1 MRLRPA
7 VTLFECACVV
17 DWLFYSLI
25 YVLCVL
31 YAFVYACW
39 QAPCR
44 AGTACWHMPPTG
56 PFKGEFPLTAPPLWA
71 PCPWREY
78 VPLIT
83 ASCTTPDFVKRY
95 F

>member
-17 DWLFYSLI
+17 DWLFYNLS

-44 AGTACWHMPPTG
+44 AGTACWHMSPTG
-56 PFKGEFPLTAPPLWA
+56 IPPDRPTPVGPLSLEGICATDNSKMYYA
-71 PCPWREY
+71 
-78 VPLIT
+78 
-83 ASCTTPDFVKRY
+83 
-95 F
+95 